1 MTTTTIEA
9 EARTRIQAARPQADR
24 AVFVTDDDYR
34 SRRLSQAA
42 IAVGALAC
50 LWFAGLGIGTLGLG
64 GLPGISLSIPGTGGE
79 QPQRADDRPN
89 DATRAQPRPTSRL
102 AAARESTATAAPG
115 RASIRQ
121 RSSQRNHARAT
132 PPVTVPA
139 PRVARGTPLPAAPGN
154 QPAQPTT
161 AQPVRRGL
169 ERRGLS
175 APPGKAQREI
185 RPQPPAAPPGQ
196 AQRLGD
202 PETTTV
208 PVPPGQQKPDKPPPP
223 G

>member
-9 EARTRIQAARPQADR
+9 EATTRIPAARPQAEQ

-64 GLPGISLSIPGTGGE
+64 GLPGVSLPIPGRGE
-79 QPQRADDRPN
+79 QPRRTVDPTN
-89 DATRAQPRPTSRL
+89 DVTRAQSRPTPRL
-102 AAARESTATAAPG
+102 ATARESTATAAQ
-115 RASIRQ
+115 R
-121 RSSQRNHARAT
+121 RSSMASQRGHARVK

-139 PRVARGTPLPAAPGN
+139 SRVARPAPPQAAPGN

-161 AQPVRRGL
+161 PQPIRRGL

-175 APPGKAQREI
+175 APPGQAQRETK
-185 RPQPPAAPPGQ
+185 PQPPAALPGQARRVGDPQTTTAPLPPGQ
-196 AQRLGD
+196 L
-202 PETTTV
+202 
-208 PVPPGQQKPDKPPPP
+208 KPDKPPPP

>member
-1 MTTTTIEA
+1 MTTTTIKA
-9 EARTRIQAARPQADR
+9 EATTLSPAARPPAER

-34 SRRLSQAA
+34 SRRLRQAA

-64 GLPGISLSIPGTGGE
+64 GLPEVSLPIPGRGGE
-79 QPQRADDRPN
+79 QPQRAVDRP
-89 DATRAQPRPTSRL
+89 DDLTRARPRL
-102 AAARESTATAAPG
+102 AAARESTAPAGPH
-115 RASIRQ
+115 RASTRPP
-121 RSSQRNHARAT
+121 SSQRNQARTTRPAT
-132 PPVTVPA
+132 VRA
-139 PRVARGTPLPAAPGN
+139 PRVARDMPLPAAPGN

-161 AQPVRRGL
+161 PQPVRRGL

-175 APPGKAQREI
+175 APPGQAQPET

-196 AQRLGD
+196 ARRLGE

-208 PVPPGQQKPDKPPPP
+208 PLSPGQQKPDQPPTP

>member
-9 EARTRIQAARPQADR
+9 ETTTRVPAARPQAER

-64 GLPGISLSIPGTGGE
+64 GLPGVSLRIPGRGE
-79 QPQRADDRPN
+79 QPTQAVDPSN
-89 DATRAQPRPTSRL
+89 DMTRARARPTPRL
-102 AAARESTATAAPG
+102 AVARQSTATAVPLQA
-115 RASIRQ
+115 AILAE
-121 RSSQRNHARAT
+121 SSHRNHARAK

-139 PRVARGTPLPAAPGN
+139 PRVARATPPQAAPGS
-154 QPAQPTT
+154 QPAQPRT
-161 AQPVRRGL
+161 PEPIRRGL

-175 APPGKAQREI
+175 APPGQAQRET

-196 AQRLGD
+196 TRAGD
-202 PETTTV
+202 PEPTLVT
-208 PVPPGQQKPDKPPPP
+208 VPPGQQKPDKPPPS

>member
-9 EARTRIQAARPQADR
+9 EATTRIPAARPQAER

-50 LWFAGLGIGTLGLG
+50 LWFTGLGIGTLGLG
-64 GLPGISLSIPGTGGE
+64 GLPGVSLSIPGRGE
-79 QPQRADDRPN
+79 QPRRAVDPAN
-89 DATRAQPRPTSRL
+89 HVTRAQARPAPRL
-102 AAARESTATAAPG
+102 AAARQPAATAVPRGAAISPE
-115 RASIRQ
+115 
-121 RSSQRNHARAT
+121 SSHRNHARVK

-139 PRVARGTPLPAAPGN
+139 TRVARATSPQAAPGS

-161 AQPVRRGL
+161 PQPIRRGL

-175 APPGKAQREI
+175 APPGEAQRET
-185 RPQPPAAPPGQ
+185 RPQPPAAPLGQ
-196 AQRLGD
+196 TRRAGD
-202 PETTTV
+202 PETTPVT
-208 PVPPGQQKPDKPPPP
+208 VPPGQQKPDKPPPS

>member
-9 EARTRIQAARPQADR
+9 QARTRIPAARPQAER

-64 GLPGISLSIPGTGGE
+64 GLPGVSLSIPGTGGE
-79 QPQRADDRPN
+79 QPQRAVDRPT
-89 DATRAQPRPTSRL
+89 DVTRAQSRPTSRL
-102 AAARESTATAAPG
+102 AAAHESTATAAQR
-115 RASIRQ
+115 RASIPP

-132 PPVTVPA
+132 PPDPVLA
-139 PRVARGTPLPAAPGN
+139 PRVARGTPLPAAPAN
-154 QPAQPTT
+154 QPAQTT
-161 AQPVRRGL
+161 TPEPVRRGL

-175 APPGKAQREI
+175 APPGQAQREI
-185 RPQPPAAPPGQ
+185 KPQPPAAPPGQ
-196 AQRLGD
+196 AQRLSD
-202 PETTTV
+202 PEMTTV
-208 PVPPGQQKPDKPPPP
+208 PVPPGQQKPDKPPPA